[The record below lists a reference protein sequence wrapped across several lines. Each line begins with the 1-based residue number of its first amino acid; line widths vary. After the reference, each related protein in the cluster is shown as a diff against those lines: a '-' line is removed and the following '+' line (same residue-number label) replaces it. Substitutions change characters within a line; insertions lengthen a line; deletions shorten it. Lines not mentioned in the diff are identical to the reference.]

1 MSDMGYDEALTYL
14 GEVFTT
20 LCTTEDAKEGVSAFK
35 DKRQPQWKE
44 RYPLI
49 SSDWP
54 WIGQQGWGR
63 DYILWHLIGIL
74 TARMPLY

>member
-44 RYPLI
+44 R
-49 SSDWP
+49 
-54 WIGQQGWGR
+54 
-63 DYILWHLIGIL
+63 
-74 TARMPLY
+74 